1 MEDWKW
7 LPIHD
12 EFRRVH
18 APSTLGDDR
27 AYIARSVSAYCQFL
41 ALQRE
46 ITESGEVSSVPA
58 LSPVD
63 LVWHS
68 HQLHPQR
75 YFGDCRHNIGFV
87 LFHSP
92 WPLVANHVRGV
103 VTGIEYERGNAGDL
117 LWKKHF
123 GCSIADSFENARA

>member
-103 VTGIEYERGNAGDL
+103 VTGHGFRRNDQSDVR
-117 LWKKHF
+117 WKLRF
-123 GCSIADSFENARA
+123 GRHADDAWQ